1 MNRQAVGAGTFGGF
15 IMGIYPSLMIG
26 DIVRTAILALVGA
39 TVSFFVSLLLAKMV
53 KKRNP

>member
-1 MNRQAVGAGTFGGF
+1 MNRQAIGAGTFGGF

-39 TVSFFVSLLLAKMV
+39 TVSFFVSLLLARMV
-53 KKRNP
+53 KKRK